1 VKNERVII
9 VGGPRRGKSTMANQ
23 LAFGASAY
31 PKPGPRVPIRCGDPL
46 SKVKDPLPGV
56 EYLPEGIP
64 ISGDDGA
71 AQWVADNWFTLP
83 GPWVCE
89 GWVMARALRRW
100 AAAHRGLYEAEVRG
114 SQRGPIVPLQPADRI
129 IVLDRPGFGMP
140 SREQD
145 AMHKA
150 VMSVWYGRHDQNP
163 KKQIQ
168 GIFTHFEAI
177 TEYA

>member
-1 VKNERVII
+1 MAERIII
-9 VGGPRRGKSTMANQ
+9 VGGPRRGKSTLANE
-23 LAFGASAY
+23 LAMG
-31 PKPGPRVPIRCGDPL
+31 KVQPRGFERPWAPIRCGDPL
-46 SKVKDPLPGV
+46 SKVKEPMPGV

-100 AAAHRGLYEAEVRG
+100 LANEIGPDPDGYAHTR
-114 SQRGPIVPLQPADRI
+114 PADRI

-140 SREQD
+140 SKGQE

-150 VMSVWYGRHDQNP
+150 VMTVWN
-163 KKQIQ
+163 QIAH
-168 GIFTHFEAI
+168 HFEAI
-177 TEYA
+177 TEHR

>member
-1 VKNERVII
+1 MKERIII
-9 VGGPRRGKSTMANQ
+9 VGGPRRGKST
-23 LAFGASAY
+23 LARSIAQERHGNAAFM
-31 PKPGPRVPIRCGDPL
+31 PHRCGDPL
-46 SKVKDPLPGV
+46 SKVKEPLDSV

-100 AAAHRGLYEAEVRG
+100 LASNPPAARPGLGRFA
-114 SQRGPIVPLQPADRI
+114 QPADRI

-140 SREQD
+140 SKGQD

-150 VMSVWYGRHDQNP
+150 VMTVWG
-163 KKQIQ
+163 QISH
-168 GIFTHFEAI
+168 HFEPI
-177 TEYA
+177 VEWR

>member
-1 VKNERVII
+1 MSVTKRVII
-9 VGGPRRGKSTMANQ
+9 VGGPRRGKST
-23 LAFGASAY
+23 LALELGGDPGAKGNNVY
-31 PKPGPRVPIRCGDPL
+31 CGKVPIRCGDPL
-46 SKVKDPLPGV
+46 SKVKEPCVGV

-100 AAAHRGLYEAEVRG
+100 LGTFEQYDYEGRRLARKA
-114 SQRGPIVPLQPADRI
+114 PADSI
-129 IVLDRPGFGMP
+129 IVLDQPAWVEASKGQ
-140 SREQD
+140 E

-150 VMSVWYGRHDQNP
+150 VMTVWG
-163 KKQIQ
+163 QIAH
-168 GIFTHFEAI
+168 HFHAI
-177 TEYA
+177 TEHRTGQRRPNRP

>member
-1 VKNERVII
+1 VKNERIII
-9 VGGPRRGKSTMANQ
+9 VGGPRRGKSTMAGMLSKN
-23 LAFGASAY
+23 AH
-31 PKPGPRVPIRCGDPL
+31 PHPGTSMLVERNPPAPIRCGDPL

-56 EYLPEGIP
+56 QYLPEGIP

-100 AAAHRGLYEAEVRG
+100 LAGCDARGVPYRDL
-114 SQRGPIVPLQPADRI
+114 QRPADRI

-140 SREQD
+140 SKGQE

-150 VMSVWYGRHDQNP
+150 VMTVWN
-163 KKQIQ
+163 
-168 GIFTHFEAI
+168 GIGHHFEAI